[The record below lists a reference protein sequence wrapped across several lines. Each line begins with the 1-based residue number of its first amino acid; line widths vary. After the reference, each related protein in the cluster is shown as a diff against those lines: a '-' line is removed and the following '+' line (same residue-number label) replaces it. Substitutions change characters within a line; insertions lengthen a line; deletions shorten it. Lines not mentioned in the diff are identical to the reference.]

1 MFTRTDD
8 ENKTTEPDAL
18 KTVLRF
24 VSDTFCRQYANI
36 IVLGAILKLARTRLN
51 SPSPFV
57 AIYNFTNVRSR
68 LGRVRLGCSS
78 TVSRISYIYIQL
90 RPRTFAHTARNRTSP
105 YVISNHKLYSVSNYY
120 TNAVVPISNFVNS
133 IFHPPDEK
141 IEKRGRNCTGDI
153 VSAERL
159 AKRRPDE
166 LGDLTRSE
174 YANNA
179 RYGRYYYFVRDVA
192 KRTFH
197 AYRAIRTKRVLL
209 IRKRALQTSFKH
221 FPL

>member
-51 SPSPFV
+51 SPSPLV

-68 LGRVRLGCSS
+68 LGRVVRLFVDGIANIVYLYTIKTANLRTYRPKSYES
-78 TVSRISYIYIQL
+78 VRYIESQVVFRIELLHKRRRSDFEL
-90 RPRTFAHTARNRTSP
+90 RKFNFSP
-105 YVISNHKLYSVSNYY
+105 
-120 TNAVVPISNFVNS
+120 P
-133 IFHPPDEK
+133 PPDQK

-166 LGDLTRSE
+166 LGDLT
-174 YANNA
+174 
-179 RYGRYYYFVRDVA
+179 
-192 KRTFH
+192 
-197 AYRAIRTKRVLL
+197 
-209 IRKRALQTSFKH
+209 
-221 FPL
+221 